1 MGWRFEEGSLGGIFW
16 LSRIVVRDRTELLAD
31 FREFYSTSPD
41 HVPAAEFW
49 LLVKALMA
57 DPRSRVQAV
66 EAGWDNPVSRE
77 AIVLYDLFDLT
88 LRAHL
93 ERRQDFRPY
102 PRPWRPNVRRSRL
115 TPKQAR
121 AILKK

>member
-1 MGWRFEEGSLGGIFW
+1 MGGRFKEGSRGGIFW

-31 FREFYSTSPD
+31 FRELYSISPSD
-41 HVPAAEFW
+41 VPAGEFW
-49 LLVKALMA
+49 LLVKALMV
-57 DPRSRVQAV
+57 DPRSRLQAV

-93 ERRQDFRPY
+93 ERRSDFKPY

-115 TPKQAR
+115 TAKQAR